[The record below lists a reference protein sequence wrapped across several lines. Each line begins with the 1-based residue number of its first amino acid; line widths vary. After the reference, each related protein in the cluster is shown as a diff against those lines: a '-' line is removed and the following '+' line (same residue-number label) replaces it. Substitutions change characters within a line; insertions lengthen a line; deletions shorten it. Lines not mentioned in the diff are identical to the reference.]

1 MNQPARLSLR
11 SWAHALPLPG
21 SLPRE
26 QRCAPF
32 DAWRS
37 WCSVWALDVLW
48 SWPAAGSHSS
58 AAVVVG
64 VLHMSASVNASGVCR
79 LSTCLCS
86 CGLPYLPLPFPT
98 LASHPSDE
106 AHCGAARR
114 PQGKRQVHIG
124 AAVKKVVV
132 TGNVMEGQCN
142 VTGVAA
148 LATVVAQNAC
158 G

>member
-1 MNQPARLSLR
+1 VNEPARLSLR
-11 SWAHALPLPG
+11 SWAHALPG

-32 DAWRS
+32 DAW
-37 WCSVWALDVLW
+37 AQLVLGLGFGCPVEL
-48 SWPAAGSHSS
+48 PAAGSYNS

-64 VLHMSASVNASGVCR
+64 RGVLHMCASVNASGVYTER
-79 LSTCLCS
+79 TCFCS
-86 CGLPYLPLPFPT
+86 CGLPFLPLPFPT

-124 AAVKKVVV
+124 AAVTKVVV
-132 TGNVMEGQCN
+132 TGNVMEGPCN

>member
-1 MNQPARLSLR
+1 MEL
-11 SWAHALPLPG
+11 
-21 SLPRE
+21 
-26 QRCAPF
+26 
-32 DAWRS
+32 
-37 WCSVWALDVLW
+37 
-48 SWPAAGSHSS
+48 PAAGSYNSA
-58 AAVVVG
+58 AAVVGRG
-64 VLHMSASVNASGVCR
+64 VLHMCASVNASGAYGR
-79 LSTCLCS
+79 TCLHS
-86 CGLPYLPLPFPT
+86 CGLPFIPLPFPT
-98 LASHPSDE
+98 LASHLLDE
-106 AHCGAARR
+106 ARRGAAWR